1 MHACMHRTSSHAIM
15 LVFKVVVYNSWWCLV
30 TSLVPQPP
38 SLFFCMQHWKAEEGL
53 GMRLLGHCKTW
64 CPTVKQIDVKHVDS
78 LLLLFVNL
86 LTYMYNTVCPGLS
99 VFCWSI
105 LTVCS
110 RATYIDRLEVLPPS
124 SFFPG
129 LQIHSCV
136 RNIIVQISRASLSRT
151 LGPYYSYKQVDHII
165 SVSGKLQ

>member
-1 MHACMHRTSSHAIM
+1 
-15 LVFKVVVYNSWWCLV
+15 
-30 TSLVPQPP
+30 
-38 SLFFCMQHWKAEEGL
+38 
-53 GMRLLGHCKTW
+53 MRLLGHCKTW

-110 RATYIDRLEVLPPS
+110 RATYIDRLEVPPLLLLPR
-124 SFFPG
+124 FT
-129 LQIHSCV
+129 
-136 RNIIVQISRASLSRT
+136 NT
-151 LGPYYSYKQVDHII
+151 LLCTQHHCPNFTSKSKQD
-165 SVSGKLQ
+165 SGSIL